1 MYRKHHNGQLS
12 IEGFHVPF
20 GGTLDP
26 DNRWV
31 LFSSLMPWE
40 ELEETYAPQFS
51 PTTGAPAKS
60 VRLAFGALFIKQRLG
75 LSDEET
81 VEQIRENAYLQF
93 FLGFAGYSSKAPFDP
108 SMMVHFRKR
117 FSEEDLKRIN
127 ELIAER
133 GKAMVI
139 EAVSSPR
146 DDDDSDDPGAHA
158 GTQISLD
165 DLVKPADWPEGKNW
179 GTLTID
185 ASCTPADITYPTD
198 LKLLNEARE
207 STERIIDDLCD
218 QDSDFRKHKPRY
230 DRGRARA
237 AFLNVAKQKKPR
249 RRKIKAAIRRQLDYL
264 QRSLDAIDA
273 LIASGA
279 RLSGLK
285 PHWWRKLLVIS
296 ELQRQQTI
304 LLYAKTRSMPD
315 RIVNLVQR
323 QVRPIVRGKARA
335 AVEFGA
341 KISVSVRNGF
351 AFLHRISWDPF
362 NESEDLIPQAKK
374 YKQEHGCYPERIC
387 ADRIY
392 INTKNRNF
400 CTRNNI
406 RLSGKRLG
414 RPPKDPVVNAGH
426 KKQLSADQRRRNE
439 VEGVFGAGKRKYS
452 LRLIMAR
459 LPKGAETSISMAFL
473 VMCAEKILRLL
484 RLFFVAIFTWFCAWE
499 CPGWLWGALRNICCL
514 ETAESRAGAYQS
526 FRAAYLPC
534 LGLGLS

>member
-1 MYRKHHNGQLS
+1 
-12 IEGFHVPF
+12 
-20 GGTLDP
+20 
-26 DNRWV
+26 
-31 LFSSLMPWE
+31 MPWE
-40 ELEETYAPQFS
+40 ELEATYAPQFS
-51 PTTGAPAKS
+51 PTTGDPAKS

-75 LSDEET
+75 LTDEET
-81 VEQIRENAYLQF
+81 VEQIRENAYMQF

-127 ELIAER
+127 ELIVER

-139 EAVSSPR
+139 EAVSSLK
-146 DDDDSDDPGAHA
+146 DDDDSDDPGADA
-158 GTQISLD
+158 GTQISID
-165 DLVKPADWPEGKNW
+165 DFVKPADWPEGKNW

-207 STERIIDDLCD
+207 STERIIDDLCH
-218 QDSDFRKHKPRY
+218 QHSDHRKHKPRY

-249 RRKIKAAIRRQLDYL
+249 RRKIKAAIRHQLDYL
-264 QRSLDAIDA
+264 QRNLDAIDT
-273 LIASGA
+273 LIAAGA
-279 RLSGLK
+279 RLSALK
-285 PHWWRKLLVIS
+285 VHWWRKLLVIS
-296 ELQRQQTI
+296 ELHRQQTI
-304 LLYAKTRSMPD
+304 LLVAKTRSIPD

-323 QVRPIVRGKARA
+323 HVRPIVRGKARA

-351 AFLHRISWDPF
+351 AFLHRISWDPY
-362 NESEDLIPQAKK
+362 NESEDLIPQAKQ

-400 CTRNNI
+400 CTKNKI

-414 RPPKDPVVNAGH
+414 RPPKDPDVNAAH
-426 KKQLSADQRRRNE
+426 KQQLSADQRRRNE
-439 VEGVFGAGKRKYS
+439 VEGVFGSGKRKYS
-452 LRLIMAR
+452 LQLIMAR
-459 LPKGAETSISMAFL
+459 LPKGAKTSISMAFL

-484 RLFFVAIFTWFCAWE
+484 CLFFVSFYAWI
-499 CPGWLWGALRNICCL
+499 CCCLRLGPLLVALRSICRL
-514 ETAESRAGAYQS
+514 ETAQLLV
-526 FRAAYLPC
+526 AA
-534 LGLGLS
+534 

>member
-1 MYRKHHNGQLS
+1 MYRIHHNGQLS
-12 IEGFHVPF
+12 IEEFHVPF

-51 PTTGAPAKS
+51 PTSGAPAKS

-81 VEQIRENAYLQF
+81 VEQIRENAYIQF

-117 FSEEDLKRIN
+117 FSKEDHKRIN

-218 QDSDFRKHKPRY
+218 QDSDSRKHKPRY

-279 RLSGLK
+279 KLSGLK

-296 ELQRQQTI
+296 QLQRQQTI

-323 QVRPIVRGKARA
+323 A
-335 AVEFGA
+335 A
-341 KISVSVRNGF
+341 S
-351 AFLHRISWDPF
+351 L
-362 NESEDLIPQAKK
+362 
-374 YKQEHGCYPERIC
+374 
-387 ADRIY
+387 
-392 INTKNRNF
+392 
-400 CTRNNI
+400 
-406 RLSGKRLG
+406 
-414 RPPKDPVVNAGH
+414 PVV
-426 KKQLSADQRRRNE
+426 
-439 VEGVFGAGKRKYS
+439 
-452 LRLIMAR
+452 
-459 LPKGAETSISMAFL
+459 
-473 VMCAEKILRLL
+473 
-484 RLFFVAIFTWFCAWE
+484 
-499 CPGWLWGALRNICCL
+499 
-514 ETAESRAGAYQS
+514 
-526 FRAAYLPC
+526 
-534 LGLGLS
+534 

>member
-1 MYRKHHNGQLS
+1 MYRKHHNGQIS
-12 IEGFHVPF
+12 IEEFHVPF

-26 DNRWV
+26 ENRWV
-31 LFSSLMPWE
+31 IFSSLMPWE
-40 ELEETYAPQFS
+40 ELEATYAPQFS
-51 PTTGAPAKS
+51 PTTGAPAKP

-75 LSDEET
+75 LTDEET
-81 VEQIRENAYLQF
+81 VEQIRENAYMQF

-117 FSEEDLKRIN
+117 FSEENLKQIN
-127 ELIAER
+127 ELIVER
-133 GKAMVI
+133 GKAMVM
-139 EAVSSPR
+139 EAVSSLP
-146 DDDDSDDPGAHA
+146 DDDDSDDPGADA
-158 GTQISLD
+158 GSQIALD
-165 DLVKPADWPEGKNW
+165 DFEKPADWPDGKNW

-218 QDSDFRKHKPRY
+218 QHSDLRKHKPRY
-230 DRGRARA
+230 DRGKARA

-264 QRSLDAIDA
+264 QRNLDAIDA

-279 RLSGLK
+279 MLSCLK
-285 PHWWRKLLVIS
+285 THWWRKLLVIS
-296 ELQRQQTI
+296 ELHRQQSI
-304 LLYAKTRSMPD
+304 LLYSRTRSIPD

-323 QVRPIVRGKARA
+323 HVRPIVRGKARA

-351 AFLHRISWDPF
+351 AFLHRISWDPY
-362 NESEDLIPQAKK
+362 NEGEDLIPQAKK

-414 RPPKDPVVNAGH
+414 RPPKDPEVNAAH
-426 KKQLSADQRRRNE
+426 KQQLSADQRKRNE
-439 VEGVFGAGKRKYS
+439 VEGCFGSGKRKYS
-452 LRLIMAR
+452 LDLIMAR
-459 LPKGAETSISMAFL
+459 LSKGAETLISMSFL
-473 VMCAEKILRLL
+473 VMSAEKIRRLL
-484 RLFFVAIFTWFCAWE
+484 CLFFVTICAWLDA
-499 CPGWLWGALRNICCL
+499 WQQLGALWEELRDLMRL
-514 ETAESRAGAYQS
+514 ELAESSVAV
-526 FRAAYLPC
+526 
-534 LGLGLS
+534 

>member
-12 IEGFHVPF
+12 IEEFHLPF

-26 DNRWV
+26 ANRWV

-40 ELEETYAPQFS
+40 ELEATYAPQFS
-51 PTTGAPAKS
+51 PTTGAPAKP

-81 VEQIRENAYLQF
+81 VEQIRENAYMQY

-117 FSEEDLKRIN
+117 FSEEELSRIN
-127 ELIAER
+127 ELIAAR

-139 EAVSSPR
+139 EAISRLP
-146 DDDDSDDPGAHA
+146 DDDA
-158 GTQISLD
+158 GNQLSLD
-165 DLVKPADWPEGKNW
+165 NFVKPADWPKGKPW
-179 GTLTID
+179 GTLTVD

-207 STERIIDDLCD
+207 STERIIDDLCE
-218 QDSDFRKHKPRY
+218 QHSDFRKHKPRY

-237 AFLNVAKQKKPR
+237 VFLNVAKQKKPR

-264 QRSLDAIDA
+264 QRNLEAIDA
-273 LIASGA
+273 LIAAGA
-279 RLSGLK
+279 ALSSLK
-285 PHWWRKLLVIS
+285 IHWWQKLLVIS
-296 ELQRQQTI
+296 ELHRQQTI
-304 LLYAKTRSMPD
+304 LLYSKTRSIPD
-315 RIVNLVQR
+315 RIVYLVQQ
-323 QVRPIVRGKARA
+323 QVRPMVRGKARA

-351 AFLHRISWDPF
+351 AFLHRISWDPY
-362 NESEDLIPQAKK
+362 NEAEDLIAQARK
-374 YKQEHGCYPERIC
+374 YKQKFGCYPERIC

-392 INTKNRNF
+392 LNTKNRNF

-414 RPPKDPVVNAGH
+414 RPPKDPEISAAH
-426 KKQLSADQRRRNE
+426 KQQLSADQRKRNE
-439 VEGVFGAGKRKYS
+439 VEGCFGSGKRKYS
-452 LRLIMAR
+452 LDLIMAR
-459 LPKGAETSISMAFL
+459 LSKGAETLISMAFL

-484 RLFFVAIFTWFCAWE
+484 RLFFVTLCAWFYV
-499 CPGWLWGALRNICCL
+499 WQRSIALL
-514 ETAESRAGAYQS
+514 EMLRTIWQLEMAVS
-526 FRAAYLPC
+526 LVTV
-534 LGLGLS
+534 

>member
-12 IEGFHVPF
+12 IEEFHVPF

-26 DNRWV
+26 NNRWV

-75 LSDEET
+75 LTDEET
-81 VEQIRENAYLQF
+81 VEQIRENAYMQF
-93 FLGFAGYSSKAPFDP
+93 FLGFSGYSSKVPFDP

-117 FSEEDLKRIN
+117 FSQEDLKRIN

-139 EAVSSPR
+139 EAMSSLN
-146 DDDDSDDPGAHA
+146 DDDDDPGDTGADE
-158 GTQISLD
+158 GSQMSID
-165 DLVKPADWPEGKNW
+165 DFVKPADWPEGKNW

-218 QDSDFRKHKPRY
+218 QRSDHRKHKPRY
-230 DRGRARA
+230 DRGKARA

-249 RRKIKAAIRRQLDYL
+249 RRKIKAAIRHQLDYL
-264 QRSLDAIDA
+264 QRNLDAIDA

-279 RLSGLK
+279 RLSALK
-285 PHWWRKLLVIS
+285 AHWWRKLLVIS
-296 ELQRQQTI
+296 EVHRQQTI
-304 LLYAKTRSMPD
+304 LLVAKTRSIPD

-323 QVRPIVRGKARA
+323 HVRPIVRGKARV

-351 AFLHRISWDPF
+351 AFLHKISWDPY

-387 ADRIY
+387 ADRVY

-400 CTRNNI
+400 CSKNKI

-414 RPPKDPVVNAGH
+414 RPPKDPKVNAAH
-426 KKQLSADQRRRNE
+426 KQQLSADQRRRNE
-439 VEGVFGAGKRKYS
+439 VEGVFGSGKRKYS
-452 LRLIMAR
+452 LQLIMAR

-484 RLFFVAIFTWFCAWE
+484 CIFFVAFYACIYGCLRLG
-499 CPGWLWGALRNICCL
+499 PLLVALRNFCQL
-514 ETAESRAGAYQS
+514 ESGE
-526 FRAAYLPC
+526 FPVAA
-534 LGLGLS
+534 